1 VSRSG
6 GRGRRAPEPSIAVS
20 DERGVRYLHFG
31 TVWVQG
37 AMRLRRPWDIE
48 LDYLRH
54 MMAWQ
59 LFVEP
64 RGEIL
69 QIGLGAA
76 SLAKYT
82 WKRLPQ
88 ARVVVVEIE
97 PAVVAVA
104 RQQFGLPPEDDRL
117 ELVIED
123 GARYVAHPRNR
134 GRFAVIQVDAYDAAA
149 NGPVLGGPGFYAA
162 CRRALAEPGVLVV
175 NLFGMHSSLDDH
187 LADLRDAFEGRVKL
201 LPPVEA
207 GNVIALAFAGPK
219 RRLSWPEL
227 YGRATAIEETQP
239 LRATGWVNALREESP
254 QGATALEA

>member
-1 VSRSG
+1 SLADRGRVVRRRRLGDAALRAGPARRGRAARRSRRLRAPGEPGAHGPAMSR
-6 GRGRRAPEPSIAVS
+6 RGRRGPRVPPRANAVS

-31 TVWVQG
+31 SVWVQG

-76 SLAKYT
+76 SLAKYA

-88 ARVVVVEIE
+88 ARVVVVEID

-104 RQQFGLPPEDDRL
+104 RQ
-117 ELVIED
+117 
-123 GARYVAHPRNR
+123 
-134 GRFAVIQVDAYDAAA
+134 
-149 NGPVLGGPGFYAA
+149 
-162 CRRALAEPGVLVV
+162 
-175 NLFGMHSSLDDH
+175 
-187 LADLRDAFEGRVKL
+187 
-201 LPPVEA
+201 
-207 GNVIALAFAGPK
+207 
-219 RRLSWPEL
+219 
-227 YGRATAIEETQP
+227 
-239 LRATGWVNALREESP
+239 
-254 QGATALEA
+254 

>member
-1 VSRSG
+1 MSRGG
-6 GRGRRAPEPSIAVS
+6 GRERREAGPQIAVS

-76 SLAKYT
+76 SLAKYA

-88 ARVVVVEIE
+88 ARVVVVEVE

-117 ELVIED
+117 ELVIDD

-134 GRFAVIQVDAYDAAA
+134 GRFPVIQVDAYDAAA
-149 NGPVLGGPGFYAA
+149 NGPVLGGEAFYAA

-175 NLFGMHSSLDDH
+175 TLFGLHSSLDAH
-187 LADLRDAFEGRVKL
+187 LADLDAVFEGRVKL

-207 GNVIALAFAGPK
+207 GNVIALAFAGP
-219 RRLSWPEL
+219 RRVLPWREL
-227 YGRATAIEETQP
+227 YERATAIEESQP
-239 LRATGWVNALREESP
+239 LRATGWVNALRDENP
-254 QGATALEA
+254 DGAEGLHA

>member
-1 VSRSG
+1 MSRG
-6 GRGRRAPEPSIAVS
+6 GWGRGRAAPGPQIAVS

-64 RGEIL
+64 AGEIL

-76 SLAKYT
+76 SLAKYA
-82 WKRLPQ
+82 WRRLPD
-88 ARVVVVEIE
+88 ARVVVAEID

-117 ELVIED
+117 EIVIAD
-123 GARYVAHPRNR
+123 GAEYVAHPGNR
-134 GRFAVIQVDAYDAAA
+134 GRFRVIQVDAYDAEA

-162 CRRALAEPGVLVV
+162 CRRALERPGVLVV
-175 NLFGMHSSLDDH
+175 NLFGMHASLDTH
-187 LADLRDAFEGRVKL
+187 LAELEEVFEGRVKL
-201 LPPVEA
+201 LPPVDA
-207 GNVIALAFAGPK
+207 GNIVALAFTGPG
-219 RRLSWPEL
+219 REMPWPLL
-227 YGRATAIEETQP
+227 YERAAAIDASQP
-239 LRATGWVNALREESP
+239 LRATGWVNALRDRNRSEFL
-254 QGATALEA
+254 AV